1 MKGPEPD
8 ALGARCGRGE
18 RDGRRGDRI
27 VRPMMFAEAEH
38 VEADAVGE
46 LDLLQDV
53 GEALVD
59 IDRHAGSRIAPG
71 LDESVSAELQGGLER
86 SRKNRL

>member
-18 RDGRRGDRI
+18 RDGRRRDRI
-27 VRPMMFAEAEH
+27 VRPMMLAEAED
-38 VEADAVGE
+38 VEDDPVGE

-53 GEALVD
+53 GELLSTSTGSPVS
-59 IDRHAGSRIAPG
+59 GSRR
-71 LDESVSAELQGGLER
+71 VSTKA
-86 SRKNRL
+86 

>member
-8 ALGARCGRGE
+8 AFGAGGGRGK
-18 RDGRRGDRI
+18 RHGRRRDRI
-27 VRPMMFAEAEH
+27 VRPMMLAEAKD
-38 VEADAVGE
+38 VEADPVGE

-59 IDRHAGSRIAPG
+59 IDRLAGSRIAPG
-71 LDESVSAELQGGLER
+71 LDESAR
-86 SRKNRL
+86 

>member
-18 RDGRRGDRI
+18 RDGRRRDRI
-27 VRPMMFAEAEH
+27 VRPMMLAQAED
-38 VEADAVGE
+38 VEDDPVGE

-53 GEALVD
+53 GELLSTSTGSPVS
-59 IDRHAGSRIAPG
+59 GSRR
-71 LDESVSAELQGGLER
+71 VSTKA
-86 SRKNRL
+86 